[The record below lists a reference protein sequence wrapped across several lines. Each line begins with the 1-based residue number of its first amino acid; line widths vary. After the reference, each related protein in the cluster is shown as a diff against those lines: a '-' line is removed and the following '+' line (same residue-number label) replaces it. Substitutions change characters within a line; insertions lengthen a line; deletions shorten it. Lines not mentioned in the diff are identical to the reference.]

1 MPFTSYAYSIAVA
14 INVSLGALGSSGPG
28 VLSGQGPTQ
37 GASQTESATG
47 SRGVHCPPDFETLFD
62 PATKVLRC
70 RREVVA
76 WVVTS
81 CLEKD
86 FAKYVA
92 KPGADNC
99 GPTEIP
105 GVGTPPGATGSR
117 PVACAAAGYTV
128 VVDRTGPRDR
138 CERVDRSFALP
149 RPLS

>member
-1 MPFTSYAYSIAVA
+1 MPFTSYVTAIAVA
-14 INVSLGALGSSGPG
+14 INASLGPLVSSDPG
-28 VLSGQGPTQ
+28 VLSGQGPAQ
-37 GASQTESATG
+37 GTSSTESATA

-62 PATKVLRC
+62 PATKVLKC

-86 FAKYVA
+86 FARYVA
-92 KPGADNC
+92 KAGADSC

-138 CERVDRSFALP
+138 CERVERSFALP
-149 RPLS
+149 RPLP

>member
-1 MPFTSYAYSIAVA
+1 MPPTSYVQSLAAAVA
-14 INVSLGALGSSGPG
+14 
-28 VLSGQGPTQ
+28 LSFSPFSVGGGGHLAGQGPTQ
-37 GASQTESATG
+37 GSPSESAAAAK
-47 SRGVHCPPDFETLFD
+47 GVHCPREFEAVFND
-62 PATKVLRC
+62 DTKVLTC

-81 CLEKD
+81 CPEKD

-92 KPGADNC
+92 KAGPDSC

-117 PVACAAAGYTV
+117 PVGCAASGYAV

-138 CERVDRSFALP
+138 CERVERSFALP
-149 RPLS
+149 RAVP

>member
-1 MPFTSYAYSIAVA
+1 MPFTSYVTAIAVA
-14 INVSLGALGSSGPG
+14 INASLGVLGSGPG
-28 VLSGQGPTQ
+28 DLSGQRAAQGTSPTETTT
-37 GASQTESATG
+37 A
-47 SRGVHCPPDFETLFD
+47 SRGVHCPADFETVFD
-62 PATKVLRC
+62 PATKVLKC

-92 KPGADNC
+92 KTGADSC
-99 GPTEIP
+99 APTEIP
-105 GVGTPPGATGSR
+105 GVGTPPGASGSR
-117 PVACAAAGYTV
+117 PVGCAAPGYTV

-138 CERVDRSFALP
+138 CERVERSFALP

>member
-1 MPFTSYAYSIAVA
+1 MPFTSYVQSIAAAVA
-14 INVSLGALGSSGPG
+14 LSLSPFSLGGRGHLE
-28 VLSGQGPTQ
+28 GQGLP
-37 GASQTESATG
+37 SESAAAAK
-47 SRGVHCPPDFETLFD
+47 GVHCPREFEAVFNPD
-62 PATKVLRC
+62 TKVLTC

-81 CLEKD
+81 CPEKD

-92 KPGADNC
+92 KAGPDSC

-117 PVACAAAGYTV
+117 PVGCAAPGYAV

-138 CERVDRSFALP
+138 CERVERSFVFP
-149 RPLS
+149 RPVA